1 MFAPS
6 CCPPFQSL
14 NAHVLSATSTRPTH
28 HHPHHT
34 RTPRAVIM
42 CHSQA
47 RTSICSKWMMR
58 TYVPPSR
65 RHANTSASEERSK
78 ALSTHFTFHDPN
90 FHPRCIRNQTVFIK
104 MIGAGSFKPPMMH
117 AHSMHDAY
125 TPRWP
130 CSPAQP
136 TLPPPCA
143 EQKLCPRAVHCHSNI
158 VPLHRCRVLRKGR
171 DQDSSPARSRA
182 CSSGATFWCRPGE

>member
-104 MIGAGSFKPPMMH
+104 MIGAGSFKPPCMH
-117 AHSMHDAY
+117 TACTTRIRRAGPAALLNRPSLHLAQSRSSALERCIA
-125 TPRWP
+125 TPTSYR
-130 CSPAQP
+130 C
-136 TLPPPCA
+136 T
-143 EQKLCPRAVHCHSNI
+143 AV
-158 VPLHRCRVLRKGR
+158 V
-171 DQDSSPARSRA
+171 
-182 CSSGATFWCRPGE
+182 F